1 MFIQLATKNLKRSIL
16 IKQTY
21 FFIFYRL
28 NPRYFN
34 ITFFTSFIAKEI
46 LKYGVSSSTY
56 KKKYQCFIYCQQTII
71 LIRSVLK
78 YFMASKQLMFVNKL
92 KLFFLC
98 YLMVL

>member
-56 KKKYQCFIYCQQTII
+56 KKKISMFYILSANNYSNSISIEIFYGFKTI
-71 LIRSVLK
+71 
-78 YFMASKQLMFVNKL
+78 NG
-92 KLFFLC
+92 C
-98 YLMVL
+98 E